1 MRFPSIFVNHGGGPL
16 PLLGRQPALAQHM
29 KEVRTRWL
37 PQDIKPD
44 AIVVVSAHW
53 ESDKIQISSGL
64 HPSMLYDY
72 SGFPPESYEYQYPAP
87 GSPTLARTIQK
98 LLNDSDL
105 ECELNDQRG
114 FDHGVFVPLMLMFPE
129 ADIPVVAVSL
139 HSSLSSETHLALGRA
154 LQPLLRGGDGDP
166 NILLLGSGY
175 AFHNMHA
182 FFHPTKE
189 SLRAAS
195 DFNQWLQETFSGSNN
210 VEERLERLRNWERLA
225 PGARIAHP
233 REEHL
238 LPLLVV
244 AAAAAAVSD
253 EPVQVIFDSSST
265 TTSPSDN
272 KRGVAEEHAV
282 SSFLFP

>member
-37 PQDIKPD
+37 PQDAKPD
-44 AIVVVSAHW
+44 AIVVISAHW

-64 HPSMLYDY
+64 WPSMLYDY

-98 LLNDSDL
+98 LLNDQGGQL
-105 ECELNDQRG
+105 ESELNDQRG
-114 FDHGVFVPLMLMFPE
+114 FDHGVFVPLMLMYPE

-139 HSSLSSETHLALGRA
+139 HSSLSPETHIALGRA
-154 LQPLLRGGDGDP
+154 LQPLLHEDQ
-166 NILLLGSGY
+166 NILLVGSGY
-175 AFHNMHA
+175 AFHNMPA
-182 FFHPTKE
+182 FFHPTVE
-189 SLRAAS
+189 SRRAAAE
-195 DFNQWLQETFSGSNN
+195 FNQWLQETMQVRN
-210 VEERLERLRNWERLA
+210 VHERLEQLQNWERLA
-225 PGARIAHP
+225 PSARLAHP

-244 AAAAAAVSD
+244 AAAAARDD
-253 EPVQVIFDSSST
+253 EAQQPVQVIFDSSTIISNNANPIIPK
-265 TTSPSDN
+265 SE
-272 KRGVAEEHAV
+272 K
-282 SSFLFP
+282 F